1 MRWTPRQS
9 GAFSVALFVAM
20 LVAGLCLVPGSRYD
34 GALLCAVSVMALP
47 CALGLVIR
55 PRAFV
60 RLPDSP
66 DAQPDAES
74 WEWTRFSRVIQVLSF
89 VTAVAVYANV
99 RAGA

>member
-9 GAFSVALFVAM
+9 GVFSVALFLAM
-20 LVAGLCLVPGSRYD
+20 LVAGLCLVPVSRYD

-60 RLPDSP
+60 RLPD
-66 DAQPDAES
+66 AES